1 MGRAHAQTD
10 AAHTQT
16 ERKSKRKAEKDEKVE
31 KSKKAEKS
39 EKKPSTSKVN
49 PKASPLCPDR
59 ITKKVYDLVA
69 QAKRNK
75 VLKIGVNEV
84 IKKLNKGDA
93 ELIFIA
99 GDAKPFAIV
108 EPIVHLCENKNRT
121 FYFVSS
127 ASSLG
132 KACGLTRPGA
142 ACAIIYSENPLVKK
156 LTGEIRDLMSNLE

>member
-1 MGRAHAQTD
+1 MASTSGVTD
-10 AAHTQT
+10 THGQSEKKTKQKT
-16 ERKSKRKAEKDEKVE
+16 SSEKAEK
-31 KSKKAEKS
+31 KAKDVAQ
-39 EKKPSTSKVN
+39 VN
-49 PKASPLCPDR
+49 PKATPLCPDR
-59 ITKKVYDLVA
+59 VAKKVYDLIA
-69 QAKRNK
+69 QAKRNR

-121 FYFVSS
+121 FYFVASVS
-127 ASSLG
+127 ALG

-142 ACAIIYSENPLVKK
+142 ACAIIYSETPLIKK
-156 LTGEIRDLMSNLE
+156 LIGEIRDLMSNLE